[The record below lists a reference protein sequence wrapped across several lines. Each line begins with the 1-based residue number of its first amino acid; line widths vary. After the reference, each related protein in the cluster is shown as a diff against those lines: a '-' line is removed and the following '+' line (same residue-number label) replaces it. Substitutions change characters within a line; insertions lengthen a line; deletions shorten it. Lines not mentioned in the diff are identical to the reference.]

1 MLRIAEMEQLKLVII
16 EDEDAHFKLIKRAIL
31 KAYPDT
37 SIHYF
42 HEATGCL
49 ERLDD
54 INPDLIIADYLLPG
68 MNGIEFLK
76 SLNQEKRG
84 IPVIIITGQGDENIA
99 IQAMKLGAW
108 DYLVK
113 SGDFFTLIPSVI
125 GKVVREW
132 KVKES
137 LQDSERRFREIFS
150 QSPIGIAVY
159 DQKGLLVEAN
169 KSCMDIF
176 GVSDPVHMKGL
187 KLIDASNVSPEL
199 KDRLLKGETVRY
211 ETPLDFDNVYEPEL
225 FEKNRSGM
233 AYLEIVITPMKG
245 GIDRSATGYLVQIQ
259 DITRRK
265 LAEEEKKE
273 LQAQR
278 MESIFTLAGGIAHDF
293 NNALSGIIGNI
304 ELLKMDLPNM
314 ESIDR
319 YIETM
324 SNTAQR
330 MVNLTDQLLAY
341 ARGGKYWPKNI
352 SLSGFVKDTLPMI
365 QNKIAPSI
373 CVKTSLTDDIFEVK
387 ADMTQMHMVLSAV
400 VINAAEAI
408 EGQGQV
414 IIRTT
419 NKEIDEGIAKYNP
432 GLKPGRYA
440 CLTVQDNGKGM
451 DAETKRKIFE
461 PFFTRKFMGRGLGM
475 AAVYGIVKNHGG
487 WISVESQLGKG
498 TVVRIY
504 LPAVE
509 EKQKEVKK
517 LKTEIGKGTGTIL
530 IVENEEQVL
539 DVTQTI
545 LKKLGYN
552 VLTARTGM
560 EGVNIG
566 KSYDG
571 DIDLAIIDI
580 HLSDMRGDL
589 IYKLLMNARRNLR
602 VIISSGY
609 DFDGSA
615 QEILNA
621 GAQAFIQKPFKLAV
635 LSDKVKNVLEGK

>member
-1 MLRIAEMEQLKLVII
+1 MEKLKLVII
-16 EDEDAHFKLIKRAIL
+16 EDEDAHFQLMKRAII
-31 KAYPDT
+31 KAYPDA

-42 HEATGCL
+42 QEAAGCL
-49 ERLDD
+49 ERLDEID
-54 INPDLIIADYLLPG
+54 PDLVIADYLLPG

-76 SLNQEKRG
+76 SLNREKRD
-84 IPVIIITGQGDENIA
+84 IPVIMITGQGDENLA

-132 KVKES
+132 KLKES
-137 LQDSERRFREIFS
+137 LQGSQRRFREIFS

-159 DQKGLLVEAN
+159 DQNGLLVEAN

-176 GVSDPVHMKGL
+176 GVSDPVHMRGL
-187 KLIDASNVSPEL
+187 KLIDAPNASPGL
-199 KDRLLKGETVRY
+199 KARLLNGETVRY
-211 ETPLDFDNVYEPEL
+211 ESPFDFDKVDELEL
-225 FEKNRSGM
+225 FERDRSGM
-233 AYLEIVITPMKG
+233 AYLEIVITPMEG
-245 GIDRSATGYLVQIQ
+245 GTDRCASGYLVQIQ

-273 LQAQR
+273 LQVQR

-293 NNALSGIIGNI
+293 NNALSGITGNI

-314 ESIDR
+314 ASIDR
-319 YIETM
+319 YVEAM
-324 SNTAQR
+324 NNAAQR
-330 MVNLTDQLLAY
+330 MVHLTNQLLAY
-341 ARGGKYWPKNI
+341 ARGGKYWPTNI
-352 SLSGFVKDTLPMI
+352 SLSEFVEETLPMI
-365 QNKIAPSI
+365 QHKIAPAI
-373 CVKTSLTDDIFEVK
+373 GVKTNLSSDILNVE

-400 VINAAEAI
+400 LINAAEAI
-408 EGQGQV
+408 EGQGQI
-414 IIRTT
+414 IIRTS
-419 NKEIDEGIAKYNP
+419 NKKIDEGIAKYNP
-432 GLKPGRYA
+432 GLKPGRYS

-461 PFFTRKFMGRGLGM
+461 PFFTRKFQGRGLGM

-504 LPAVE
+504 LPAV
-509 EKQKEVKK
+509 KDKPKEMKK
-517 LKTEIGKGTGTIL
+517 PKTELTMGTGTIL
-530 IVENEEQVL
+530 IVEDEEQVM

-545 LKKLGYN
+545 LKRLGYH

-566 KSYDG
+566 RSYDG

-580 HLSDMRGDL
+580 YLPDMRGNM
-589 IYKLLMNARRNLR
+589 IYKFLMEVRPNLK
-602 VIISSGY
+602 VIICSGY
-609 DFDGSA
+609 AFDDSA
-615 QEILNA
+615 QEIINA
-621 GAQAFIQKPFKLAV
+621 GAQAFMQKPFRLVA
-635 LSDKVKNVLEGK
+635 LSEKVKNVLEG

>member
-1 MLRIAEMEQLKLVII
+1 MEQLKLVII
-16 EDEDAHFKLIKRAIL
+16 EDDDAHFQLIKRAII
-31 KAYPDT
+31 KAYPDA

-42 HEATGCL
+42 QEAAGCL
-49 ERLDD
+49 ERLDE
-54 INPDLIIADYLLPG
+54 INPDLVIADYLLPG
-68 MNGIEFLK
+68 MNGIEFLEF
-76 SLNQEKRG
+76 LNREKRD

-125 GKVVREW
+125 RKVAREW
-132 KVKES
+132 KLKES
-137 LQDSERRFREIFS
+137 LQGSQRRFREIFS

-159 DQKGLLVEAN
+159 DQNGLLVEAN

-176 GVSDPVHMKGL
+176 GVSDPVHMEGF
-187 KLIDASNVSPEL
+187 KLIDAPNAPPEL
-199 KDRLLKGETVRY
+199 KSRLLKGETVRY
-211 ETPLDFDNVYEPEL
+211 ETPFDFDNVNKPEL
-225 FEKNRSGM
+225 FERGRSGM
-233 AYLEIVITPMKG
+233 AYLEIVITPMEGKK
-245 GIDRSATGYLVQIQ
+245 DRSASGYLVQVQ

-273 LQAQR
+273 LQVQR

-293 NNALSGIIGNI
+293 NNALSGITGNI

-314 ESIDR
+314 AGIDR
-319 YIETM
+319 YVEAM
-324 SNTAQR
+324 NNAAQR
-330 MVNLTDQLLAY
+330 MVHLTDQLLAY
-341 ARGGKYWPKNI
+341 ARGGKYWPKKI
-352 SLSGFVKDTLPMI
+352 SLSEFVEETLPMI
-365 QNKIAPSI
+365 QHKIPSAI
-373 CVKTSLTDDIFEVK
+373 CVKTKLESDILSVE
-387 ADMTQMHMVLSAV
+387 ADLTQMHMAFSAV

-408 EGQGQV
+408 EGQGQI
-414 IIRTT
+414 IIRTS

-432 GLKPGRYA
+432 GLKPGRYS
-440 CLTVQDNGKGM
+440 CLTVQDDGKGM

-461 PFFTRKFMGRGLGM
+461 PFFTRKFQGRGLGM

-504 LPAVE
+504 LPTVE
-509 EKQKEVKK
+509 EKPKEIKK
-517 LKTEIGKGTGTIL
+517 PETELARGTGTIL
-530 IVENEEQVL
+530 IVEDEEQVM
-539 DVTQTI
+539 DVTRTI
-545 LKKLGYN
+545 LKRLGYR

-566 KSYDG
+566 RSYDG

-580 HLSDMRGDL
+580 YLPDMRGDV
-589 IYKLLMNARRNLR
+589 IYKLLKKVRRKLK
-602 VIISSGY
+602 VIICSGY
-609 DFDGSA
+609 AFDGPA

-621 GAQAFIQKPFKLAV
+621 GAQAFILKPFRLAA
-635 LSDKVKNVLEGK
+635 LSEKVKNVLEGE